1 MKLTL
6 RSTVPRVRSPKETA
20 IMRPARHSEID
31 ETISRGAGL
40 HLRPA
45 GRIGRQAHPAAV
57 PRLSDSGAHPV
68 GERFDRRRAR
78 KGTTLTTRSLAIGAE
93 SEIERVIVAAVE
105 QRVRGDVAAWR
116 AGTAYP
122 RLCRPMVNR
131 RDRAELV
138 GRRGRHALGDAPV
151 SWAWDRR
158 SRRNSAMRPQAAGQK
173 TGSRGSSC

>member
-1 MKLTL
+1 MAWRRSPAPL
-6 RSTVPRVRSPKETA
+6 RSRRHAEPEPARRGFLFGTYLALNRSASEEPQGNRHHA
-20 IMRPARHSEID
+20 PARHSEID

-40 HLRPA
+40 HLCPA

-57 PRLSDSGAHPV
+57 PRLSDSGAYPV

-131 RDRAELV
+131 RDRAE
-138 GRRGRHALGDAPV
+138 
-151 SWAWDRR
+151 
-158 SRRNSAMRPQAAGQK
+158 
-173 TGSRGSSC
+173 